1 MRWAGRGGA
10 GWGWAR
16 ALGGALILGVLAWR
30 LGAGPFLDGVRH
42 VDVWSVAAA
51 AVIAVVTTA
60 CCAWRWSIVARGL
73 GAAVAPRAAVVA
85 CYRSQFLNTTL
96 PGGVLGDVDRA
107 LRHGP
112 RAVAWERVAGQG
124 VQACVAV
131 SLLVVL
137 PSPVQSSM
145 PVVLVV
151 VAAMVLVVVLL
162 RPVPLRKDSSVP
174 GRLARAAYADL
185 MRGLLARRAWPGIVV
200 ASTLAVAGHV
210 LTFLIAARVAGSLT
224 QLLPLALVVLV
235 AMGLPLNVA
244 GWGPREGAAA
254 WVFGAAGLGAGE
266 GVAVAVAYGVLVL
279 VASLPGAL
287 VLLPGLRG
295 APRG

>member
-1 MRWAGRGGA
+1 
-10 GWGWAR
+10 
-16 ALGGALILGVLAWR
+16 
-30 LGAGPFLDGVRH
+30 
-42 VDVWSVAAA
+42 
-51 AVIAVVTTA
+51 
-60 CCAWRWSIVARGL
+60 
-73 GAAVAPRAAVVA
+73 
-85 CYRSQFLNTTL
+85 
-96 PGGVLGDVDRA
+96 
-107 LRHGP
+107 
-112 RAVAWERVAGQG
+112 VAGQG
-124 VQACVAV
+124 VQACLAA
-131 SLLVVL
+131 SFLLVL
-137 PSPVQSSM
+137 PSPVRSSM

-151 VAAMVLVVVLL
+151 GAAAVLGVVSGVVLL
-162 RPVPLRKDSSVP
+162 RPVPLRENSSVHV
-174 GRLARAAYADL
+174 RLARAAYADL
-185 MRGLLARRAWPGIVV
+185 LRGLLARRAWPGIVV

-210 LTFLIAARVAGSLT
+210 LTFLIAARVAGSTASLT

-295 APRG
+295 APRV